1 MAWGC
6 VAVNMFDRTSFDKAL
21 AGWPGV
27 TLEDLW
33 ERRVAKVGG
42 KVFCL
47 LSDDPPYRITFK
59 CGETSFDLLTELEGI
74 GQAAYFAKRM
84 WVTVEEPSPLTEE
97 ELAAYIRRS
106 HAMVAKGLTR
116 KLRAELGIADD
127 LGI

>member
-1 MAWGC
+1 MAWGI
-6 VAVNMFDRTSFDKAL
+6 VAVSLFDRTSFDRAL
-21 AGWPGV
+21 ADWPGV
-27 TLEDLW
+27 MLEDLW

-47 LSDDPPYRITFK
+47 LSDDAPHRITFK

-74 GQAAYFAKRM
+74 SQAAYFAKRM
-84 WVTVEEPSPLTEE
+84 WVSVEEPSPLTEA

-106 HAMVAKGLTR
+106 YAMVAKGLTR
-116 KLRAELGIADD
+116 KLRTELGIAED

>member
-1 MAWGC
+1 M
-6 VAVNMFDRTSFDKAL
+6 NMFARTSFDKAL

-47 LSDDPPYRITFK
+47 LSDDTPYRVTFK

-84 WVTVEEPSPLTEE
+84 WVTVRQPSPLSDE

-106 HAMVAKGLTR
+106 YALVAQGLTR
-116 KLRAELGIADD
+116 KLRTELGIQDD
-127 LGI
+127 LGN

>member
-1 MAWGC
+1 MN
-6 VAVNMFDRTSFDKAL
+6 VFVRTSFDKAL

-47 LSDDPPYRITFK
+47 LSDDTPYCITFK
-59 CGETSFDLLTELEGI
+59 CGEASFDLLTELEGI

-84 WVTVEEPSPLTEE
+84 WVSVAEPSPLTEK
-97 ELAAYIRRS
+97 ELAAYIQRS
-106 HAMVAKGLTR
+106 YALVATGLTR
-116 KLRAELGIADD
+116 KRRSELGIPDD